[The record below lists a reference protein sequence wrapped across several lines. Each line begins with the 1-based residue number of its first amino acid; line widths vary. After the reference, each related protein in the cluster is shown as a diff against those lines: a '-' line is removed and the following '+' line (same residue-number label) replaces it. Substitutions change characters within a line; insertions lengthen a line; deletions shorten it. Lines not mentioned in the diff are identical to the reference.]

1 MTTSGGKK
9 HGGSPSP
16 RGLVI
21 RRAPAKYARPASG
34 VETARPV
41 VTEAATHTAAHAGKR
56 ALPVIEISSHRAL
69 AASQRSLA
77 ERVAA
82 EPALAI
88 MLTINPVLAFERM
101 GVKLSSEIA
110 HHILHTLQHPKA
122 MRDRRDA
129 LEAAL
134 LEALGEAAHPTDP
147 TWNAHLLFE
156 LRQLPPL
163 AIGHHQPAFLPPI
176 GDELRKGLD
185 ALRPAATARYPEPR
199 RLPPRSRIGSV
210 PWSASLRRLDL
221 NAPAPTLTQA
231 KHAPTTV
238 PLEDLWFY
246 KDLDAVVHDALE
258 LGVIQRGGFPF
269 HTPDSFRQILEGKKG
284 NAFTYWI
291 KSVRFKSEAPS

>member
-1 MTTSGGKK
+1 MTTSGAKK
-9 HGGSPSP
+9 HGDSPSP

-21 RRAPAKYARPASG
+21 RRASAKYARPASG
-34 VETARPV
+34 VETPV
-41 VTEAATHTAAHAGKR
+41 PLAASRGKSS
-56 ALPVIEISSHRAL
+56 LPTIEIASHRAL
-69 AASQRSLA
+69 AAAQRTLA

-88 MLTINPVLAFERM
+88 MLLVNPVLALERM
-101 GVKLSSEIA
+101 GVQLSSEVA

-122 MRDRRDA
+122 MRERRDA

-134 LEALGEAAHPTDP
+134 QKALGEIAHPTDP
-147 TWNAHLLFE
+147 AWNARLLFK
-156 LRQLPPL
+156 LRKLAPL
-163 AIGHHQPAFLPPI
+163 AIGHHQPVFLPPI

-221 NAPAPTLTQA
+221 AAPAPALPEA
-231 KHAPTTV
+231 AHAPTTV

-246 KDLDAVVHDALE
+246 KDLDAIVHDALE

-291 KSVRFKSEAPS
+291 KSVRFKAGAPS